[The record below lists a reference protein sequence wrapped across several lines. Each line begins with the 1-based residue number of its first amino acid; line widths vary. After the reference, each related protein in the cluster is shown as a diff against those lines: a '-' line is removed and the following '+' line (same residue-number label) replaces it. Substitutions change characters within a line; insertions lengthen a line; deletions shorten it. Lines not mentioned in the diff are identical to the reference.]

1 MKKRLN
7 TYIFYVL
14 GLIIAA
20 LGNTLMIKA
29 ALGQAPFNAM
39 NYNISM
45 VTGLKIGDIGILFNV
60 LFMALQILILRRDF
74 QWLQLL
80 QLVPGFISGKFLN
93 LFMYDLPVTAAIIPG
108 SYPAALLVFLCG
120 QCVSALGISLVTSAD
135 VIAFPCESLCKALTG
150 KTKLSFRF
158 YRTMCDVSF
167 LAAALAIMLFIGN
180 TNSIREGTVINMLL
194 TGTLIDFLNRK
205 LCEKYIYRTSVRP
218 S

>member
-45 VTGLKIGDIGILFNV
+45 VTGLKIGDIGILFNIF
-60 LFMALQILILRRDF
+60 FMALQILILRRDF

-93 LFMYDLPVTAAIIPG
+93 LFMYDLPVTAAILPG

-135 VIAFPCESLCKALTG
+135 VIAFPCESLCTA
-150 KTKLSFRF
+150 
-158 YRTMCDVSF
+158 V
-167 LAAALAIMLFIGN
+167 
-180 TNSIREGTVINMLL
+180 
-194 TGTLIDFLNRK
+194 
-205 LCEKYIYRTSVRP
+205 P